1 MLDTCVDDLLLRREA
16 VGLQVLS
23 VLRDDC
29 LTIGAGEHEV
39 AEAESEVCLTCV
51 VGIALFG
58 EAFGLV
64 DIIQQE
70 VRLEDHTIDVFPV
83 GGSLDDT
90 TRIAR
95 AELPIVL
102 RLVRKEA
109 DLRQRREGV
118 HAVVEVEVD
127 GARRRVELSLCG
139 ECIAISDGILGR
151 QVQLAGGSQERERQG
166 GKDIAFH

>member
-1 MLDTCVDDLLLRREA
+1 MLDTCVDDLLLRGEA
-16 VGLQVLS
+16 VGLQILS
-23 VLRDDC
+23 VLRDDR

-51 VGIALFG
+51 VGVALFG

-90 TRIAR
+90 TRITR
-95 AELPIVL
+95 A
-102 RLVRKEA
+102 
-109 DLRQRREGV
+109 
-118 HAVVEVEVD
+118 
-127 GARRRVELSLCG
+127 
-139 ECIAISDGILGR
+139 
-151 QVQLAGGSQERERQG
+151 
-166 GKDIAFH
+166 

>member
-23 VLRDDC
+23 VIRDDR
-29 LTIGAGEHEV
+29 LTIGAREHEV

-51 VGIALFG
+51 VGVALFG

-95 AELPIVL
+95 A
-102 RLVRKEA
+102 
-109 DLRQRREGV
+109 
-118 HAVVEVEVD
+118 
-127 GARRRVELSLCG
+127 
-139 ECIAISDGILGR
+139 
-151 QVQLAGGSQERERQG
+151 
-166 GKDIAFH
+166 